1 VSQTKKHL
9 SVKRLSFFTDELNT
23 RTHYLFLANI
33 ASSRYDP
40 KMANLTHILVYRFLR
55 HMPCLV
61 FLTITISGLLFYA
74 PLALADSGAKW
85 LSGEMVDIGGFATKM
100 IKIRGDQSGGRI
112 DGLAGGRKVSLG
124 FDSLSRIEYQG
135 GLVFSI
141 YLKDGR
147 EIEISN
153 GELFSGDVNGQGRGI
168 TCYKTGERGEINF
181 YFINHETGQ
190 EELFT
195 ICQAH
200 VLIISFGKQAG
211 PLKYNPKTDTYFP
224 PNYTHDPKT
233 QDPLISKNPV
243 YWNQPKTGEK

>member
-1 VSQTKKHL
+1 V
-9 SVKRLSFFTDELNT
+9 
-23 RTHYLFLANI
+23 THYLFLANVG
-33 ASSRYDP
+33 SSRYGF
-40 KMANLTHILVYRFLR
+40 KMAIHARIQAPCFPRNKPILLFLIIA
-55 HMPCLV
+55 MATL
-61 FLTITISGLLFYA
+61 FFYA

-85 LSGEMVDIGGFATKM
+85 LSGEIVDIGGFATKM
-100 IKIRGDQSGGRI
+100 LKIRGDAPGGRI
-112 DGLAGGRKVSLG
+112 DGMAGGRPVTYG
-124 FDSLSRIEYQG
+124 FESLSRIEYQG

-147 EIEISN
+147 KIEISN
-153 GELFSGDVNGQGRGI
+153 GELFSGDVDGQGRGI

-224 PNYTHDPKT
+224 PNFTHDPKT
-233 QDPLISKNPV
+233 QAPLISKDPM
-243 YWNQPKTGEK
+243 YWNQPKTGDK